1 MITVTP
7 NTEKIYFKG
16 TTVELSSVV
25 ARLEF
30 SAPKDGKTI
39 QVAPYY
45 YADSAA
51 YENGDE
57 TLSIEGVE
65 GFLLSA
71 KYYDLALGT
80 DPETYDPQTIQVAH
94 DKVKEDL
101 ENLGYNVVISGL

>member
-7 NTEKIYFKG
+7 NPEKIYFKG

-30 SAPKDGKTI
+30 AAPKDGKQI

-80 DPETYDPQTIQVAH
+80 DPETYSPQTIQVAH